1 MQGIFARAS
10 EVNRFLFEAEQ
21 ELLALL
27 TRNPNLT
34 IEYFE
39 SQWARQKEMQTD
51 VISETAKQKRD
62 QIMLLLGVEEQLIE
76 AR

>member
-10 EVNRFLFEAEQ
+10 EVNRVLFEAEQ

>member
-10 EVNRFLFEAEQ
+10 EVNRVLFEAEQ

-76 AR
+76 AM